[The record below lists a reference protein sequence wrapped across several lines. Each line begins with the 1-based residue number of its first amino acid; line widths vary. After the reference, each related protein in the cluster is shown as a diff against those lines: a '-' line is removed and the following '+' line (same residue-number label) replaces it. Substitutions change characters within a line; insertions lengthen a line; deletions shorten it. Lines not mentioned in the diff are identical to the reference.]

1 MSTTYRRLLPWLT
14 MLIDVP
20 LINLAFALAYLVRYE
35 LQWFKAVEEAYYISY
50 DAYLPL
56 MVGLTVILLVMFKL
70 EGAYEQSRIGGW
82 LDDVYIVLNGTTT
95 GIMVMVFITF
105 FLQPLYYSRLIFLY
119 AAVLIIVILC
129 LARLVRTVIVDI
141 LRQRGIGV
149 YRVLIV
155 GAGEI
160 GRLVMANLVAQP
172 MLGYKVVGFVDD
184 NPDKGTVDMGP
195 IKGLGSVDKIPQ
207 LISEL
212 NIDEVIV
219 TLPWMSHRKIM
230 SILTQCERERVR
242 ARIVPDLFQMRLSQV
257 DIEDL
262 NGIPLLGMRD
272 RTISGWNLILKRSMD
287 FIIALFGLLLLSP
300 MMLLIAI
307 AIKLDSPGPALFQ
320 QTRVGKGGQEF
331 GMYKFRSMQRDAEAR
346 LSALQDQNE
355 ADGPLFKIRDDPR
368 RTKVG
373 IWLRKTSLD
382 ELPQLY
388 NVLRGEMS
396 LVGPRPPLLSE
407 VSRYQPWQRKRLEVA
422 PGMAGLPQVSG
433 RSNLTFDEMAFLDL
447 YYIEN
452 WSPALDIMI
461 LLRMVPRVLF
471 GDGAY

>member
-1 MSTTYRRLLPWLT
+1 

>member
-1 MSTTYRRLLPWLT
+1 
-14 MLIDVP
+14 
-20 LINLAFALAYLVRYE
+20 
-35 LQWFKAVEEAYYISY
+35 
-50 DAYLPL
+50 
-56 MVGLTVILLVMFKL
+56 
-70 EGAYEQSRIGGW
+70 
-82 LDDVYIVLNGTTT
+82 
-95 GIMVMVFITF
+95 
-105 FLQPLYYSRLIFLY
+105 
-119 AAVLIIVILC
+119 
-129 LARLVRTVIVDI
+129 
-141 LRQRGIGV
+141 
-149 YRVLIV
+149 
-155 GAGEI
+155 
-160 GRLVMANLVAQP
+160 
-172 MLGYKVVGFVDD
+172 
-184 NPDKGTVDMGP
+184 
-195 IKGLGSVDKIPQ
+195 
-207 LISEL
+207 
-212 NIDEVIV
+212 
-219 TLPWMSHRKIM
+219 M

-272 RTISGWNLILKRSMD
+272 RTISGWNLVLKRSMD
-287 FIIALFGLLLLSP
+287 FVIALFGLLLLSP
-300 MMLLIAI
+300 IMLLIAI

-331 GMYKFRSMQRDAEAR
+331 GMYKFRSMQRDAEER
-346 LSALQDQNE
+346 LSTLHDQNE
-355 ADGPLFKIRDDPR
+355 ADGPLFKIREDPR

-396 LVGPRPPLLSE
+396 LVGPRPPLQSE

-422 PGMAGLPQVSG
+422 PGMAGLSQVSG
-433 RSNLTFDEMAFLDL
+433 RSNLSFDEMAFLDL

>member
-14 MLIDVP
+14 MLIDIP

-56 MVGLTVILLVMFKL
+56 TAGLTVILLVIFKL
-70 EGAYEQSRIGGW
+70 EGAYEQSQTKGW

-105 FLQPLYYSRLIFLY
+105 FLQPLYYSRLIFIY
-119 AAVLIIVILC
+119 AAVLIIVILS
-129 LARLVRTVIVDI
+129 LARLVRTVIVDT

-149 YRVLIV
+149 HHVLIV

-172 MLGYKVVGFVDD
+172 ILGYKVVGFVDD

-272 RTISGWNLILKRSMD
+272 RTISGWNLVLKRSMD
-287 FIIALFGLLLLSP
+287 FVIALVGLLLLSP

-320 QTRVGKGGQEF
+320 QTRVGKGGQQF

-373 IWLRKTSLD
+373 IWLRRTSLD